1 MYVMGIDAGTQ
12 SIKAVVYDS
21 QEKKIISVT
30 QKAIDLIA
38 RDGGVRE
45 QMAESWEEALDLILN
60 KIPEEIK
67 NNISAISISGQQHG
81 FVPLAED
88 GSVIAP
94 VKLWCDTSTA
104 AECREISELYG
115 GDEKLIEKLG
125 NPILPGYTA
134 SKIYALRK
142 HNPELYSRMR
152 WVLLPHDYLNYVL
165 TGSIVMERGDAS
177 GTGLMNIYTSEWDE
191 EICSIID
198 PELVSKLPKIVKTPS
213 IIGKISKVASERFG
227 LSKDTVVA
235 AGGGDNMM
243 SAIGTGS
250 VKDGAFTI
258 SLGTSG
264 TLFASSS
271 YPLTDRKKRLA
282 AFASSHSTWLPL
294 LCTMNCTVATEM
306 IRKSL
311 GASFKELDDYAEA
324 SPIGAEGLV
333 FLPFLNGE
341 RVPDLPKGEGV
352 LGGVG
357 LDNYTKEN
365 LSRAVYEG
373 VTYEFL
379 LGIEAFREK
388 GLEPSIITLTGG
400 GANSRFWRQMVSDVT
415 GCPVRVPKEG
425 EAAAFGAALQAL
437 WIVSGGDI
445 SELVEEHLS
454 FDESKSAYPDME
466 NHKRYLESYA
476 KWSSYVESLT
486 PIFR

>member
-21 QEKKIISVT
+21 IEKKVIAVSQKSIELIS
-30 QKAIDLIA
+30 
-38 RDGGVRE
+38 REGGVRE
-45 QMAESWEEALDLILN
+45 QLADSWVEALDIIFAN
-60 KIPEEIK
+60 IDSEIK
-67 NNISAISISGQQHG
+67 KKVDAISISGQQHG

-104 AECREISELYG
+104 AECREITELYG
-115 GDEKLIEKLG
+115 GDEKLVEEIG

-142 HNPELYSRMR
+142 HNPELYKKMR

-177 GTGLMNIYTSEWDE
+177 GTGLMNIHTSEWDE
-191 EICSIID
+191 DICAIID
-198 PELVSKLPKIVKTPS
+198 PDLISKLPVIVKTPS
-213 IIGKISKVASERFG
+213 VIGKISKAASERFG
-227 LSKDTVVA
+227 LSEHTVAVS
-235 AGGGDNMM
+235 GGGDNMM

-250 VKDGAFTI
+250 VTDGAFTV

-271 YPLTDRKKRLA
+271 YPLTDKKKRLA

-341 RVPDLPKGEGV
+341 RVPDLPNGEGV

-357 LDNYTKEN
+357 IDNYTKEN
-365 LSRAVYEG
+365 ISRAVYEG

-388 GLEPSIITLTGG
+388 GLEPTVITLTGG
-400 GANSRFWRQMVSDVT
+400 GANSRFWRQMVSDMT

-437 WIVSGGDI
+437 WIVSGG
-445 SELVEEHLS
+445 ELAALVDEHLS
-454 FDESKSAYPDME
+454 FDESKRAYPDMD
-466 NHKRYLESYA
+466 NHEKYLKCYT

-486 PIFR
+486 PIFK